1 MRRALRCAANALCTA
16 LLPRATAEELA
27 ADDDD
32 VRRALSDPAVVRA
45 MQDPMVQHCLQV
57 CRTEPHRLP
66 EFTKS
71 ARVRNHLMV
80 LKRAGVIQ
88 LE

>member
-1 MRRALRCAANALCTA
+1 
-16 LLPRATAEELA
+16 
-27 ADDDD
+27 
-32 VRRALSDPAVVRA
+32 